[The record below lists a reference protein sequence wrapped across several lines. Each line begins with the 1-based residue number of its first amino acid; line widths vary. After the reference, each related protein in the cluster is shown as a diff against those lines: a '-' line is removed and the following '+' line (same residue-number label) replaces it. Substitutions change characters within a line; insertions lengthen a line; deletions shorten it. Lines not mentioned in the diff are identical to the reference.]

1 MEITD
6 LHIPKTKT
14 LRLCAFAVK
23 TLFLFVVFAPIISS
37 CKKENMGDCF
47 KSTGDIAIEYRTLA
61 AFDTIQAHDNIC
73 VFLTADTFFE
83 IKIEAG
89 ENLIPL
95 IKTEVKDNKLI
106 IKNDNTCNWVR
117 SFTTPVNVHI
127 TMPSPGGLI
136 NEGTSPITSVNA
148 IKDRTLLIKMTSS
161 GDMNL
166 QLDIPHLL
174 GNLSACEGN
183 LNLSGSCDLFEVFF
197 IGTSI
202 IEASNLSVER
212 AYIETSGTGDFHL
225 NVSQE
230 IGAKIDWIGNV
241 YYKGT
246 AVEAYAEY
254 SSSGRIIKI

>member
-1 MEITD
+1 MNKVGFYFSM
-6 LHIPKTKT
+6 L
-14 LRLCAFAVK
+14 LCAG
-23 TLFLFVVFAPIISS
+23 VFFS

-61 AFDTIQAHDNIC
+61 AFDTIQAHDNIS
-73 VFLTADTFFE
+73 VFLTTDTFFE
-83 IKIEAG
+83 LKVEAG
-89 ENLIPL
+89 ENIIPL

-117 SFTTPVNVHI
+117 SFTTPVNVYV

-136 NEGTSPITSVNA
+136 NEGTSAITSVNA

-161 GDMNL
+161 GDINV

-183 LNLSGSCDLFEVFF
+183 LNLSGNCDLFEVFF

-202 IEASNLSVER
+202 IEASNLAVER
-212 AYIETSGTGDFHL
+212 AYIQTSGTGDFHL

-241 YYKGT
+241 YYKGS
-246 AVEAYAEY
+246 AVEAYADY
-254 SSSGRIIKI
+254 SSSGRIIKN